1 MKFMRRV
8 GWPVTL
14 FVPLT
19 LALAIAVAGILSP
32 DVPRIYFII
41 GFLSALIVLPG
52 IFVTLKVLSHPVT
65 AAVVTLVTT
74 RKGQNVV
81 VMFEDGTKNTY
92 QNAQLYAGL
101 LTGELKPGQR
111 FRVLIRDDLLF
122 RAQPLDDGEARS

>member
-19 LALAIAVAGILSP
+19 LALVIAVAGIYSP
-32 DVPRIYFII
+32 GVPRIYFIL
-41 GFLSALIVLPG
+41 GFLFTLIVLPG
-52 IFVTLKVLSHPVT
+52 ILITLKVLSHPVT

-74 RKGQNVV
+74 RRGQNVV

-122 RAQPLDDGEARS
+122 RFQPLDDEDTPR